1 MTARAEVVICGAGI
15 AGIAAAHE
23 LVVRRGLRDV
33 VLVDERPPLSLTS
46 DKSTEAYRNWWPGPD
61 NAMVQLM
68 NHSIDRLETLAR
80 DSGNVFRLN
89 RRGYVYATAEPAR
102 IPAFR
107 QAAESAE
114 AQGAGPLRV
123 DDYTPLHAE
132 GLDAPHAG
140 ADLLLDTALI
150 HRHFPY
156 LSERSLAVIHA
167 RRAGWFSSTE
177 FGTYLFDCARVAG
190 LSFVNARVT
199 AVDAPGGRVQTVRL
213 DDGQVI
219 ACGAFV
225 NAAGPF
231 AADVAR
237 LVGLDLPLFC
247 ERHQKL
253 AFHDHQV
260 VVPRAAPL
268 LIWADPQRLAWS
280 DEERDALAEDEATRQ
295 FVDEMPAG
303 AHLRPE
309 GGGGSDILLMLWAY
323 DAHPVPPVFPPE
335 FDPMFPDV
343 VLRGLATMLPG
354 LERYIGHAPRPSIDG
369 GYYVKTREN
378 RLLAGP
384 LPVEGAYVIAGLSGY
399 GLMAACAAAGL
410 LADHMTSAP
419 LPQYAAAF
427 SPARYDDP
435 DYLKQL
441 ANWDDTGQ
449 L

>member
-1 MTARAEVVICGAGI
+1 MTPTAEVVICGAGI

-23 LVVRRGLRDV
+23 LVVRRGRRDV
-33 VLVDERPPLSLTS
+33 VLVDERPALSLTS

-61 NAMVQLM
+61 GAMVQLM
-68 NHSIDRLETLAR
+68 NHSIDRLEALAR
-80 DSGNVFRLN
+80 DSGNVFRMN
-89 RRGYVYATAEPAR
+89 RRGYVYATADPGR

-107 QAAESAE
+107 QAAMSAE

-123 DDYTPLHAE
+123 NDHAPHHAE
-132 GLDAPHAG
+132 GFDDPYTG
-140 ADLLLDTALI
+140 ADLLLDPALM
-150 HRHFPY
+150 RRRFPY
-156 LSERSLAVIHA
+156 LSEQTAAVIHA

-177 FGTYLFDCARVAG
+177 FGTYLLDCARAAG

-199 AVDAPGGRVQTVRL
+199 AVNAPGGRVQTVRL
-213 DDGQVI
+213 DNGQVI

-225 NAAGPF
+225 DAAGPF
-231 AADVAR
+231 APDVAR
-237 LVGLDLPLFC
+237 LLRLDLPLFC

-253 AFHDHQV
+253 AFHDHLG
-260 VVPRAAPL
+260 VVPREAPL

-280 DEERDALAEDEATRQ
+280 DEEREVLAEDPATQ
-295 FVDEMPAG
+295 AFVEEMPAG

-309 GGGGSDILLMLWAY
+309 GGAGSDILLMLWAY

-335 FDPMFPDV
+335 FDPMFQDV

-384 LPVEGAYVIAGLSGY
+384 LPIEGAYVIAGLSGY

-410 LADHMTSAP
+410 LADHMTGAP
-419 LPQYAAAF
+419 LPAYAAAF
-427 SPARYDDP
+427 SPERYNNP
-435 DYLKQL
+435 DYMKLL
-441 ANWDDTGQ
+441 ETWDDTGQ